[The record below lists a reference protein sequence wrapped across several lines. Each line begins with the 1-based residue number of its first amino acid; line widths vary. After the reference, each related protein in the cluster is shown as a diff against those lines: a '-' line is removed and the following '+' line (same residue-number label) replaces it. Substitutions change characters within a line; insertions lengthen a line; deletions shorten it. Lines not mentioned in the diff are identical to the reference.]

1 MFFIFKESRANKCRR
16 NNRIRKL
23 TLSVSTLVN
32 TDQPSFCGNCC
43 DPRAHR
49 LGKPITTQEPQ
60 IHTSR
65 WEEASRGASTGEKQ
79 SDQGSVV
86 NTDESSGPKAGT
98 EGQLVQVPG
107 QVVRSTEHT
116 HSRGWAATKGS
127 NVSKEKPKPRRMW
140 HIHWIQCVYPS
151 GFLVFVC
158 YEGLISQGPC
168 W

>member
-1 MFFIFKESRANKCRR
+1 MQKKQEDQK
-16 NNRIRKL
+16 
-23 TLSVSTLVN
+23 
-32 TDQPSFCGNCC
+32 TDPECGNPSEYRSARLLRQLLWPSGTSSWEAHNNTGTS
-43 DPRAHR
+43 DPHVPVR
-49 LGKPITTQEPQ
+49 
-60 IHTSR
+60 
-65 WEEASRGASTGEKQ
+65 RGQRGGSTGEKQ

-98 EGQLVQVPG
+98 ESQLVQVSG

-116 HSRGWAATKGS
+116 HTWGWAATKGRS
-127 NVSKEKPKPRRMW
+127 ISKEKPKPRHTW

-168 W
+168 C